1 MSAVFILDY
10 SGLFRFEVRGKL
22 ILWIGLNRTV
32 LCCNLVILWID
43 VLVWIYV
50 YVSLVFLQDGRTPLV
65 LATQMCHP
73 RICQLLL
80 ERGADITIRDKQ
92 NK

>member
-1 MSAVFILDY
+1 MLFVDQIMKECTHICRGMLIFFFI
-10 SGLFRFEVRGKL
+10 F
-22 ILWIGLNRTV
+22 
-32 LCCNLVILWID
+32 
-43 VLVWIYV
+43 
-50 YVSLVFLQDGRTPLV
+50 FLQDGRTPLI

-80 ERGADITIRDKQ
+80 ERGADITVRDKQ